1 MNQPRSNGTTR
12 RTQTAPTRMT
22 HPSAAQSLRKSRV
35 IGTADHQSTYAIK
48 EDFRSEGNSRAPCER
63 CLFKMIRDGGHECK
77 PQPRGPRRRI
87 ACLFCAKQKKGCKK
101 IHPAFHDRIFKALRL
116 DGEERK
122 EKLRIIKADIEL
134 RHELDELA
142 EDVRQTSR
150 QLQNELEQTMEYAEL
165 IPDISYF
172 EVPVVEAE
180 ASHQAEVQI
189 KEELEQTLEYSEP
202 TLDVSAFG
210 MPAIETGTLAFGQ
223 SHQAPD
229 TSSLPVAYSRMI
241 SWMMRSRL
249 LVIFIDGYL
258 TVYHYLPSFNGWGIR
273 NVINK
278 WIFRRV

>member
-22 HPSAAQSLRKSRV
+22 HPSAAQSLRNSRV

-48 EDFRSEGNSRAPCER
+48 EDFRPEGNSRTPCER

-87 ACLFCAKQKKGCKK
+87 ACLFCAKQKKGCQKVSFFDMNNFLLSSLLTFPFLK

-150 QLQNELEQTMEYAEL
+150 QLQNE
-165 IPDISYF
+165 
-172 EVPVVEAE
+172 
-180 ASHQAEVQI
+180 VQ
-189 KEELEQTLEYSEP
+189 
-202 TLDVSAFG
+202 
-210 MPAIETGTLAFGQ
+210 
-223 SHQAPD
+223 
-229 TSSLPVAYSRMI
+229 
-241 SWMMRSRL
+241 
-249 LVIFIDGYL
+249 
-258 TVYHYLPSFNGWGIR
+258 
-273 NVINK
+273 
-278 WIFRRV
+278 